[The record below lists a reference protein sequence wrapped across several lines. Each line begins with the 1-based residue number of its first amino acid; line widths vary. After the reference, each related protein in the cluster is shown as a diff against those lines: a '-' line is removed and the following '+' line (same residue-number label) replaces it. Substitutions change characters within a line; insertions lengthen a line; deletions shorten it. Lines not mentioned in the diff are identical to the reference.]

1 MGGGFGVTPVVIVSA
16 VRTAVGRF
24 GGALREVPPEKL
36 GARVM
41 TEALARAGVEGREL
55 GDVIVGCVLQ
65 SNEAPNLARVASLW
79 AGIPV
84 EVPAYTIH
92 RQCGSGLQAVISGA
106 QAIMCGDARVVL
118 AGGAESMSRAP
129 YYVNEM
135 RWGARLG
142 HITFYDPFVRN
153 AESCSPGELFGY
165 VNMGLTAENLAEKYG
180 IGREEQDAFALSSH
194 RKAVVALTEGRF
206 RDQVVAFPV
215 PQPRGKEPLPFD
227 QDEAPRP
234 DTSMEALGRLAP
246 AFKKGGTV
254 TAGNSCPMN
263 DGAAAVV
270 LMSADLAESRGLE
283 PLGRVVSW
291 AAAGVDPR
299 YMGIGPVPA
308 TRLALERARLGL
320 DQIDLIELNEAFAAQ
335 SLAVLKELDLVD
347 DPRVNPNGGA
357 IALGHPVGATGAILL
372 VKLLYEM
379 RARSARRG
387 LVTLCIGGGM
397 GIALVV
403 EAV

>member
-1 MGGGFGVTPVVIVSA
+1 MTDVVIVSA

-24 GGALREVPPEKL
+24 GGSLRDVSPEKL

-41 TEALARAGVEGREL
+41 EEALSRAGVEGREV
-55 GDVIVGCVLQ
+55 GDVIMGCVLQ
-65 SNEAPNLARVASLW
+65 TNDAPNLARVAALW
-79 AGIPV
+79 AGIPI
-84 EVPAYTIH
+84 EVPAYTVH
-92 RQCGSGLQAVISGA
+92 RQCGSGLQAVICGVH
-106 QAIMCGDARVVL
+106 AIACGEVRVVL
-118 AGGAESMSRAP
+118 VGGAESMSRAP

-142 HITFYDPFVRN
+142 HVTFYDPFVRN
-153 AESCSPGELFGY
+153 AESCSPPELFGY
-165 VNMGLTAENLAEKYG
+165 VNMGLTAENLAEKYS
-180 IGREEQDAFALSSH
+180 ITREEQDAFALASH
-194 RKAVVALTEGRF
+194 HKAVVALGEGRF
-206 RDQVVAFPV
+206 REQVVPVLV
-215 PQPRGKEPLPFD
+215 PQPRAKEPLVFER
-227 QDEAPRP
+227 DEGPRP
-234 DTSMEALGRLAP
+234 DTSMEALGRLP
-246 AFKKGGTV
+246 PVFKKDGTV

-263 DGAAAVV
+263 DGAAALV
-270 LMSADLAESRGLE
+270 LMPSGLAEARGVE

-291 AAAGVDPR
+291 AVAGVDPR

-308 TRLALERARLGL
+308 IRMALERARLGL
-320 DQIDLIELNEAFAAQ
+320 DQVDVIELNEAFAAQ
-335 SLAVLKELDLVD
+335 ALAVLKELGLEG

-379 RARSARRG
+379 RARGARRG

-397 GIALVV
+397 GIAMIV

>member
-1 MGGGFGVTPVVIVSA
+1 
-16 VRTAVGRF
+16 
-24 GGALREVPPEKL
+24 
-36 GARVM
+36 
-41 TEALARAGVEGREL
+41 
-55 GDVIVGCVLQ
+55 
-65 SNEAPNLARVASLW
+65 
-79 AGIPV
+79 
-84 EVPAYTIH
+84 
-92 RQCGSGLQAVISGA
+92 
-106 QAIMCGDARVVL
+106 VL

-142 HITFYDPFVRN
+142 HVTFYDPFVRN
-153 AESCSPGELFGY
+153 AESCSPTELFGY
-165 VNMGLTAENLAEKYG
+165 VNMGLTAENLAEKYA
-180 IGREEQDAFALSSH
+180 ISREEQDAFALASH
-194 RKAVVALTEGRF
+194 RKAVVALAEGRF
-206 RDQVVAFPV
+206 RDQVVAVPV
-215 PQPRGKEPLPFD
+215 PQPKGKEPLPFD
-227 QDEAPRP
+227 RDEAPRP
-234 DTSMEALGRLAP
+234 DTSMEALARLAP
-246 AFKKGGTV
+246 AFKKNGTV

-270 LMSADLAESRGLE
+270 LMPADLAESRGLE

-291 AAAGVDPR
+291 AVAGVDPR

-308 TRLALERARLGL
+308 TRLALERARLSL
-320 DQIDLIELNEAFAAQ
+320 DQIDVIELNEAFAAQ
-335 SLAVLKELDLVD
+335 SLAVLKELGLVG

-379 RARSARRG
+379 GARGARRG

>member
-1 MGGGFGVTPVVIVSA
+1 MTPVVIVSA

-55 GDVIVGCVLQ
+55 GDVIMGCVLQ
-65 SNEAPNLARVASLW
+65 TNEAPNLARVAALW

-84 EVPAYTIH
+84 EVPAYTVH

-106 QAIMCGDARVVL
+106 QAIMCGEARVVL

-142 HITFYDPFVRN
+142 HVTFYDPFVRN
-153 AESCSPGELFGY
+153 AESCSPTELFGY

-180 IGREEQDAFALSSH
+180 ISREEQDAFALASH

-206 RDQVVAFPV
+206 RDQVVAVPV
-215 PQPRGKEPLPFD
+215 PQPKGKEPLLFD
-227 QDEAPRP
+227 RDEAPRP
-234 DTSMEALGRLAP
+234 DTSMEALSRLAP
-246 AFKKGGTV
+246 AFKKDGTV

-270 LMSADLAESRGLE
+270 LMPADLAESRGLE

-291 AAAGVDPR
+291 AVAGVDPR

-308 TRLALERARLGL
+308 TRLALERARLSLG
-320 DQIDLIELNEAFAAQ
+320 QIDVIELNEAFAAQ
-335 SLAVLKELDLVD
+335 SLAVLKELALVG

-372 VKLLYEM
+372 VKVLYEM
-379 RARSARRG
+379 RARGARRG

>member
-1 MGGGFGVTPVVIVSA
+1 MTPVVIVSA

-41 TEALARAGVEGREL
+41 VEALARAGLEGREL
-55 GDVIVGCVLQ
+55 SEVIMGCVLQ
-65 SNEAPNLARVASLW
+65 TSDAPNLARVAALW

-84 EVPAYTIH
+84 EVPAYTVH

-106 QAIMCGDARVVL
+106 QAIICGDARVVL

-142 HITFYDPFVRN
+142 HVTFYDPFVRN
-153 AESCSPGELFGY
+153 AESCSATELFGY
-165 VNMGLTAENLAEKYG
+165 VNMGLTAENLASRYA
-180 IGREEQDAFALSSH
+180 ISREEQDAFALASH
-194 RKAVVALTEGRF
+194 RKAVVALSEGRF
-206 RDQVVAFPV
+206 REQVVPVPV
-215 PQPRGKEPLPFD
+215 PQPRGGEPLLFD
-227 QDEAPRP
+227 RDEAPRP
-234 DTSMEALGRLAP
+234 DTSMEALSRLP
-246 AFKKGGTV
+246 PVFKKDGTV

-270 LMSADLAESRGLE
+270 LMPADLAESRGLQ

-291 AAAGVDPR
+291 GVAGVDPR

-308 TRLALERARLGL
+308 TRLALERARLDL
-320 DQIDLIELNEAFAAQ
+320 DQIDVIELNEAFAAQ
-335 SLAVLKELDLVD
+335 ALAVLKELGLEG

-379 RARSARRG
+379 RARGARRG

-403 EAV
+403 EAA

>member
-1 MGGGFGVTPVVIVSA
+1 MTPVVIVSA

-55 GDVIVGCVLQ
+55 GDVIMGCVLQ
-65 SNEAPNLARVASLW
+65 TNEAPNLARVAALW

-84 EVPAYTIH
+84 EVPAYTVH

-106 QAIMCGDARVVL
+106 QAIMCGEARVVL

-142 HITFYDPFVRN
+142 HVTFYDPFVRN
-153 AESCSPGELFGY
+153 AESCSPTELFGY

-180 IGREEQDAFALSSH
+180 ISREEQDAFALASH

-206 RDQVVAFPV
+206 RDQVVAVPV
-215 PQPRGKEPLPFD
+215 PQPKGKEPLLFD
-227 QDEAPRP
+227 RDEAPRP
-234 DTSMEALGRLAP
+234 DTSMEALSRLAP
-246 AFKKGGTV
+246 AFKKDGTV

-270 LMSADLAESRGLE
+270 LMPADLAESRGLE
-283 PLGRVVSW
+283 PLGRVLSW
-291 AAAGVDPR
+291 AVAGVDPR

-308 TRLALERARLGL
+308 TRLALERARLSL
-320 DQIDLIELNEAFAAQ
+320 DQIDVIELNEAFAAQ
-335 SLAVLKELDLVD
+335 SLAVLKELALVG

-372 VKLLYEM
+372 VKVLYEM
-379 RARSARRG
+379 RARGARRG

>member
-1 MGGGFGVTPVVIVSA
+1 VTPVVIVSA

-41 TEALARAGVEGREL
+41 VEALARAGLEGREL
-55 GDVIVGCVLQ
+55 SEVIMGCVLQ
-65 SNEAPNLARVASLW
+65 TSDAPNLARVAALW

-84 EVPAYTIH
+84 EVPAYTVH

-106 QAIMCGDARVVL
+106 QAIICGDARVVL

-142 HITFYDPFVRN
+142 HVTFYDPFVRN
-153 AESCSPGELFGY
+153 AESCSPTELFGY
-165 VNMGLTAENLAEKYG
+165 VNMGLTAENLASRYA
-180 IGREEQDAFALSSH
+180 ISREEQDAFALASH
-194 RKAVVALTEGRF
+194 RKAVVALSEGRF
-206 RDQVVAFPV
+206 REQVVPVPV
-215 PQPRGKEPLPFD
+215 PQPRGGEPLLFD
-227 QDEAPRP
+227 RDEAPRP
-234 DTSMEALGRLAP
+234 DTSMEALSRLP
-246 AFKKGGTV
+246 PVFKKDGTV

-270 LMSADLAESRGLE
+270 LMPADLAESRGLE

-291 AAAGVDPR
+291 GVAGVDPR

-308 TRLALERARLGL
+308 TRLALERARLDL
-320 DQIDLIELNEAFAAQ
+320 DQIDVIELNEAFAAQ
-335 SLAVLKELDLVD
+335 ALAVLKELGLEG

-379 RARSARRG
+379 RARGARRG

-403 EAV
+403 EAA

>member
-1 MGGGFGVTPVVIVSA
+1 MTPVVIVSA

-41 TEALARAGVEGREL
+41 VEALARAGVEGREL
-55 GDVIVGCVLQ
+55 GDVIMGCVLQ
-65 SNEAPNLARVASLW
+65 TNEAPNLARVAALW

-84 EVPAYTIH
+84 EVPAYTVH

-106 QAIMCGDARVVL
+106 QAIICGEARVVL
-118 AGGAESMSRAP
+118 AGGAESMSGAP
-129 YYVNEM
+129 YYANEM

-142 HITFYDPFVRN
+142 HITMYDPFVRN
-153 AESCSPGELFGY
+153 AESCSPTELFGY
-165 VNMGLTAENLAEKYG
+165 VNMGLTAENLAEKYA
-180 IGREEQDAFALSSH
+180 ISREEQDAFALASH
-194 RKAVVALTEGRF
+194 RKAVRGLTEGRF
-206 RDQVVAFPV
+206 REQVVAVPV
-215 PQPRGKEPLPFD
+215 PQPKGKEPLPFD
-227 QDEAPRP
+227 RDESPRP
-234 DTSMEALGRLAP
+234 DTSMEALARLAP
-246 AFKKGGTV
+246 AFKKEGTV

-270 LMSADLAESRGLE
+270 LIPADLAESRGLE

-291 AAAGVDPR
+291 AVAGVDPR

-308 TRLALERARLGL
+308 TRLALERAHLGL

-335 SLAVLKELDLVD
+335 SLAVLKELGLEG

-357 IALGHPVGATGAILL
+357 IALGHPVGATGTILL

-379 RARSARRG
+379 RARGARRG

>member
-1 MGGGFGVTPVVIVSA
+1 MTPVVIVSA

-55 GDVIVGCVLQ
+55 GDVIMGCVLQ
-65 SNEAPNLARVASLW
+65 TNEAPNLARVAALW

-84 EVPAYTIH
+84 EVPAYTVH

-106 QAIMCGDARVVL
+106 QAIMCGEARVVL

-142 HITFYDPFVRN
+142 HVTFYDPFVRN
-153 AESCSPGELFGY
+153 AESCSPTELFGY

-180 IGREEQDAFALSSH
+180 ISREEQDAFALASH

-206 RDQVVAFPV
+206 RDQVVAVPV
-215 PQPRGKEPLPFD
+215 PQPKGKEPLLFD
-227 QDEAPRP
+227 RDEAPRP
-234 DTSMEALGRLAP
+234 DTSMEALSRLAP
-246 AFKKGGTV
+246 AFKKDGTV

-270 LMSADLAESRGLE
+270 LMPADLAESRGLE

-291 AAAGVDPR
+291 AVAGVDPR

-308 TRLALERARLGL
+308 TRLALERARLSL
-320 DQIDLIELNEAFAAQ
+320 DQIDVIELNEAFAAQ
-335 SLAVLKELDLVD
+335 SLAVLKELALVG

-372 VKLLYEM
+372 VKVLYEM
-379 RARSARRG
+379 RARGARRG

>member
-1 MGGGFGVTPVVIVSA
+1 VAPVVIVSA

-41 TEALARAGVEGREL
+41 AEALARAGVEGHEL
-55 GDVIVGCVLQ
+55 GEVVMGCVLQ
-65 SNEAPNLARVASLW
+65 TSDAPNLARVAALW

-84 EVPAYTIH
+84 EVPAYTVH

-106 QAIMCGDARVVL
+106 QAIICGDARVVL

-142 HITFYDPFVRN
+142 HVTFYDPFVRN
-153 AESCSPGELFGY
+153 AESCSPTELFGH
-165 VNMGLTAENLAEKYG
+165 VNMGLTAENLASRYA
-180 IGREEQDAFALSSH
+180 ISREEQDAFALASH
-194 RKAVVALTEGRF
+194 RKAVAALSEGRF
-206 RDQVVAFPV
+206 RDQVVPVPV
-215 PQPRGKEPLPFD
+215 PQPKGREPLSFER
-227 QDEAPRP
+227 DEAPRP
-234 DTSMEALGRLAP
+234 DTSMEVLSRLPP
-246 AFKKGGTV
+246 AFKKDGTV

-270 LMSADLAESRGLE
+270 LMSADLAGSRGLE

-291 AAAGVDPR
+291 GVAGVDPR

-308 TRLALERARLGL
+308 TRLALERAGLDL
-320 DQIDLIELNEAFAAQ
+320 DQIDVIELNEAFAAQ
-335 SLAVLKELDLVD
+335 ALAVLKELGLEG

-379 RARSARRG
+379 RARGGRRG

>member
-1 MGGGFGVTPVVIVSA
+1 MTPVVIVSA

-41 TEALARAGVEGREL
+41 VEALARAGLEGREL
-55 GDVIVGCVLQ
+55 SEVIMGCVLQ
-65 SNEAPNLARVASLW
+65 TSDAPNLARVAALW

-84 EVPAYTIH
+84 EVPAYTVH

-106 QAIMCGDARVVL
+106 QAIICGDARVVL

-142 HITFYDPFVRN
+142 HVTFYDPFVRS
-153 AESCSPGELFGY
+153 AESCSPTELFGY
-165 VNMGLTAENLAEKYG
+165 VNMGLTAENLASRYA
-180 IGREEQDAFALSSH
+180 ISREEQDAFALASH
-194 RKAVVALTEGRF
+194 RKAVVALSEGRF
-206 RDQVVAFPV
+206 REQVVPVPV
-215 PQPRGKEPLPFD
+215 PQPRGGEPLLFD
-227 QDEAPRP
+227 RDEAPRP
-234 DTSMEALGRLAP
+234 DTSMEALSRLP
-246 AFKKGGTV
+246 PVFKKDGTV

-270 LMSADLAESRGLE
+270 LMPADLAESRGLE

-291 AAAGVDPR
+291 GVAGVDPR

-308 TRLALERARLGL
+308 TRLALERARLDL
-320 DQIDLIELNEAFAAQ
+320 DQIDVIELNEAFAAQ
-335 SLAVLKELDLVD
+335 ALAVLKELGLEG

-379 RARSARRG
+379 RARGARRG

-403 EAV
+403 EAA

>member
-1 MGGGFGVTPVVIVSA
+1 MTPVVIVSA

-55 GDVIVGCVLQ
+55 GDVIMGCVLQ
-65 SNEAPNLARVASLW
+65 TSEAPNLARVAALW

-142 HITFYDPFVRN
+142 HVTFYDPFVRN
-153 AESCSPGELFGY
+153 AESCSPTELFGY
-165 VNMGLTAENLAEKYG
+165 VNMGLTAENLAERYA
-180 IGREEQDAFALSSH
+180 ISREEQDAFALASH

-206 RDQVVAFPV
+206 RDQVVAVPV
-215 PQPRGKEPLPFD
+215 PQPKGKEPLPFD
-227 QDEAPRP
+227 RDEAPRP
-234 DTSMEALGRLAP
+234 DTSMEALARLAP
-246 AFKKGGTV
+246 AFKKDGTV

-270 LMSADLAESRGLE
+270 LMPADLAESRGLE

-291 AAAGVDPR
+291 AVAGVDPR

-308 TRLALERARLGL
+308 TRLALERARLSL
-320 DQIDLIELNEAFAAQ
+320 DQIDVIELNEAFAAQ
-335 SLAVLKELDLVD
+335 SLAVLKELGLVG

-379 RARSARRG
+379 GARGARRG

>member
-1 MGGGFGVTPVVIVSA
+1 MTPVVIVSA

-41 TEALARAGVEGREL
+41 VEALARAGVEGREL
-55 GDVIVGCVLQ
+55 GDVIMGCVLQ
-65 SNEAPNLARVASLW
+65 TNEAPNLARVAALW

-142 HITFYDPFVRN
+142 HVTFYDPFVRN
-153 AESCSPGELFGY
+153 AESCSPTELFGY
-165 VNMGLTAENLAEKYG
+165 VNMGLTAENLAEKYA
-180 IGREEQDAFALSSH
+180 ISREEQDAFALASH

-206 RDQVVAFPV
+206 RDQVVAVPV
-215 PQPRGKEPLPFD
+215 PQPKGKEPLPFD
-227 QDEAPRP
+227 RDEAPRP
-234 DTSMEALGRLAP
+234 DTSMEALARLAP
-246 AFKKGGTV
+246 AFKKDGTV

-270 LMSADLAESRGLE
+270 LMPADLAESRGLE

-291 AAAGVDPR
+291 AVAGVDPR

-308 TRLALERARLGL
+308 TRLALERARLSL
-320 DQIDLIELNEAFAAQ
+320 DQIDVIELNEAFAAQ
-335 SLAVLKELDLVD
+335 SLAVLKELGLVG

-379 RARSARRG
+379 GARGGRRG

>member
-1 MGGGFGVTPVVIVSA
+1 MTPVVIVSA
-16 VRTAVGRF
+16 VRTAVSRF
-24 GGALREVPPEKL
+24 GGALREVAPEKL

-55 GDVIVGCVLQ
+55 GDVIMGCVLQ
-65 SNEAPNLARVASLW
+65 TNEAPNLARVAALW

-84 EVPAYTIH
+84 EVPAYTVH

-106 QAIMCGDARVVL
+106 QAIMCGEARVVL

-142 HITFYDPFVRN
+142 HVTFYDPFVRN
-153 AESCSPGELFGY
+153 AESCSPTELFGY

-180 IGREEQDAFALSSH
+180 ISREEQDAFALASH

-206 RDQVVAFPV
+206 RDQVVAVPV
-215 PQPRGKEPLPFD
+215 PQPKGKEPLLFD
-227 QDEAPRP
+227 RDEAPRP
-234 DTSMEALGRLAP
+234 DTSMEALSRLAP
-246 AFKKGGTV
+246 AFKKDGTV

-270 LMSADLAESRGLE
+270 LMPADLAESRGLE

-291 AAAGVDPR
+291 AVAGVDPR

-308 TRLALERARLGL
+308 TRLALERARLSL
-320 DQIDLIELNEAFAAQ
+320 DQIDVIELNEAFAAQ
-335 SLAVLKELDLVD
+335 SLAVLKELALVG

-372 VKLLYEM
+372 VKVLYEM
-379 RARSARRG
+379 RARGARRG